1 MAMLEKELVGGPV
14 GEEEREEGND
24 KKISK
29 QIKSKTALPT
39 ITPDTYE
46 LKFPMMKRGKITKKS
61 KHDLIVMERQK
72 AVLELSLMTKRSD
85 IMKMDKALAKEERML
100 KLLERTIESENQ
112 KFEEFL
118 KENERK
124 SVEARTL
131 SEREEKSKREKNLQM
146 KKLAAEIGSIKSE
159 IANFEEILTDYKR
172 YQEFLFKISPPEWQE
187 EQRAKAWKVKDQIQE
202 LHEADTRNSL
212 EGKASSSERQSPSG
226 RETRE
231 KSPTLDFDTSEDE
244 AELYFT
250 DPQQLLD
257 LITELT
263 DQSLFLIQNTARVED
278 VLKQLQ
284 QSIETTRREIDREE
298 EQITLKI
305 NEAKKR
311 LDKEKEKS
319 SELKQQ
325 VQLVQSLSSKDED
338 AMLEALSEKVAEVHR
353 SCVDDR
359 VTNLST
365 LERVV
370 GIENRVLSLLQSLE
384 DIPQDRLD
392 MIKKVKDS
400 EKRSR
405 QREEKLREQK
415 EKQQERMKKYLER
428 SLAGSKKISG
438 RKLMPRCFPVAQKV
452 KVTTEDNTA
461 AEEDIQEY
469 LFGSEDTS

>member
-1 MAMLEKELVGGPV
+1 MPRCK
-14 GEEEREEGND
+14 
-24 KKISK
+24 
-29 QIKSKTALPT
+29 PT
-39 ITPDTYE
+39 FVCCSSVP
-46 LKFPMMKRGKITKKS
+46 
-61 KHDLIVMERQK
+61 Q
-72 AVLELSLMTKRSD
+72 LSLMTKRSD

-100 KLLERTIESENQ
+100 KVLERTIESENQ

-131 SEREEKSKREKNLQM
+131 GFEKHTTNKCL
-146 KKLAAEIGSIKSE
+146 LCVCFGSE
-159 IANFEEILTDYKR
+159 IANFEEILIDYKR

-202 LHEADTRNSL
+202 LHEADTRNSECFL
-212 EGKASSSERQSPSG
+212 KDMLTWSHKYTTLASVG
-226 RETRE
+226 TR
-231 KSPTLDFDTSEDE
+231 SARGPASADDDE

-284 QSIETTRREIDREE
+284 QSIETTRREI
-298 EQITLKI
+298 
-305 NEAKKR
+305 
-311 LDKEKEKS
+311 
-319 SELKQQ
+319 
-325 VQLVQSLSSKDED
+325 
-338 AMLEALSEKVAEVHR
+338 EKVAEVHR

-384 DIPQDRLD
+384 DVPQDRLD

-428 SLAGSKKISG
+428 SLADSKKIV
-438 RKLMPRCFPVAQKV
+438 RKL
-452 KVTTEDNTA
+452 
-461 AEEDIQEY
+461 
-469 LFGSEDTS
+469 LSEMCLTSSEVSSATS

>member
-1 MAMLEKELVGGPV
+1 
-14 GEEEREEGND
+14 
-24 KKISK
+24 
-29 QIKSKTALPT
+29 
-39 ITPDTYE
+39 
-46 LKFPMMKRGKITKKS
+46 
-61 KHDLIVMERQK
+61 
-72 AVLELSLMTKRSD
+72 
-85 IMKMDKALAKEERML
+85 MKMDKALAKEERML
-100 KLLERTIESENQ
+100 KVLERTIESENQ

-159 IANFEEILTDYKR
+159 IANFEEILIDYKR

-187 EQRAKAWKVKDQIQE
+187 EQRAKAWK
-202 LHEADTRNSL
+202 
-212 EGKASSSERQSPSG
+212 
-226 RETRE
+226 
-231 KSPTLDFDTSEDE
+231 
-244 AELYFT
+244 
-250 DPQQLLD
+250 
-257 LITELT
+257 
-263 DQSLFLIQNTARVED
+263 
-278 VLKQLQ
+278 
-284 QSIETTRREIDREE
+284 
-298 EQITLKI
+298 
-305 NEAKKR
+305 
-311 LDKEKEKS
+311 
-319 SELKQQ
+319 
-325 VQLVQSLSSKDED
+325 D

-384 DIPQDRLD
+384 DVPQDRLD

-428 SLAGSKKISG
+428 SLADSKKISG

-452 KVTTEDNTA
+452 KVTTEDSTA

>member
-1 MAMLEKELVGGPV
+1 
-14 GEEEREEGND
+14 
-24 KKISK
+24 
-29 QIKSKTALPT
+29 
-39 ITPDTYE
+39 
-46 LKFPMMKRGKITKKS
+46 
-61 KHDLIVMERQK
+61 MERQK

-100 KLLERTIESENQ
+100 KLLERTIE
-112 KFEEFL
+112 K
-118 KENERK
+118 
-124 SVEARTL
+124 
-131 SEREEKSKREKNLQM
+131 
-146 KKLAAEIGSIKSE
+146 
-159 IANFEEILTDYKR
+159 
-172 YQEFLFKISPPEWQE
+172 
-187 EQRAKAWKVKDQIQE
+187 
-202 LHEADTRNSL
+202 
-212 EGKASSSERQSPSG
+212 
-226 RETRE
+226 
-231 KSPTLDFDTSEDE
+231 
-244 AELYFT
+244 LYFT

-284 QSIETTRREIDREE
+284 RSIETTRREIDREE

-319 SELKQQ
+319 SMLKQQ
-325 VQLVQSLSSKDED
+325 VQLVQSLSTKDED

-359 VTNLST
+359 MTNLST
-365 LERVV
+365 LERMV

-392 MIKKVKDS
+392 MIKKIKDS

-428 SLAGSKKISG
+428 SLADAKKISG
-438 RKLMPRCFPVAQKV
+438 RKLMPRCLPIAQKV
-452 KVTTEDNTA
+452 KVATEDNTA